1 MPITFNGNGT
11 VTGLAVGGLPDGT
24 VDRDTL
30 ATLAKGSILQVVSAT
45 KTDRSSFSSESF
57 ADIPGLSAS
66 ITPSSSSNKIFIM
79 ANIYTSKGSNVD
91 RINFVRDSTNIAQP
105 SGSPTHPATV
115 MGYASSVLNMRQR
128 SMSFLDTP
136 GDTNAHTYKIQICGS
151 NAGTIWINRYNSS
164 DDYYGIST
172 LTLMEV
178 VG

>member
-1 MPITFNGNGT
+1 MPIALNGSGT
-11 VTGLAVGGLPDGT
+11 VTGISTGGISDTKAVADAAMPAG
-24 VDRDTL
+24 
-30 ATLAKGSILQVVSAT
+30 AILQVVSAT
-45 KTDRSSFSSESF
+45 KTDRSSFASTSF

-66 ITPSSSSNKIFIM
+66 ITPTSSSNKIFIM

-91 RINFVRDSTNIAQP
+91 RLNFVRDSTNIAQP
-105 SGSPTHPATV
+105 DGSPTHPATM
-115 MGYASSVLNMRQR
+115 MGYTSNVLNMRQR

-136 GDTNAHTYKIQICGS
+136 GDTNAHTYKVQICGS
-151 NAGTIWINRYNSS
+151 NTGTIWVNRYNSS

>member
-1 MPITFNGNGT
+1 MPITLNGNGT
-11 VTGLAVGGLPDGT
+11 VTGFDVGK
-24 VDRDTL
+24 V
-30 ATLAKGSILQVVSAT
+30 LQVVSAT
-45 KTDRSSFSSESF
+45 KTDQSSFASESF

-79 ANIYTSKGSNVD
+79 ANIYTSKVSNVD

-105 SGSPTHPATV
+105 SGSPTHPATM
-115 MGYASSVLNMRQR
+115 MGYNSNVLNMRQR
-128 SMSFLDTP
+128 SMTFLDTP
-136 GDTNAHTYKIQICGS
+136 GDTNAHTYKVQICGS
-151 NAGTIWINRYNSS
+151 NTGTIWVNRYNSS